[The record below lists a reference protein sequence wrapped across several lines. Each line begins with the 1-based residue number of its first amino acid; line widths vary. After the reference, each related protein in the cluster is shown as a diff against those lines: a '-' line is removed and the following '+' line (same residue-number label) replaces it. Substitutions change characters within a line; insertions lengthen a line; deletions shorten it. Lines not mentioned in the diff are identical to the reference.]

1 MELSDDKFNIG
12 LNVCILVYV
21 NMLFSFVNFM
31 RRMIYLNKFILGLN
45 KVNFKLI
52 VFDWWLI

>member
-12 LNVCILVYV
+12 LNVCILFYV

-31 RRMIYLNKFILGLN
+31 RSMIYLNKFILGLN